1 MSNSLLAAPKA
12 TNVTIIGELIPG
24 GSVRGSYFF
33 DGAGAAEGDSSYRW
47 YIDEVPYA
55 PTSRLDFP
63 IGSNLAGRTLRFS
76 VIPKSDSGEAGIEEV
91 SNIYRVATGYQNI
104 SDEENNNSFIKQRG
118 NFSIYSNEPSD
129 RIFISSSGAFS
140 VMDGGSQSIMV
151 KGSAS
156 YAGAPAPEILQYLRN
171 NPATRIYSTEKDF
184 AALVPVLGST
194 TRLLLWGANIGS
206 IPPGL
211 ELNNVKF
218 VYGNSSAFAFI
229 YDNPPPGKNTIG
241 AFGDPANG
249 GVVPDDIQRALLFDK
264 PKAIY
269 ATSLSFTVLT
279 EAGRLYAW
287 GNRDDGGFISAT
299 VRTQLDRIQVER
311 VISTAGAFCAI
322 GPERFSDPKI
332 KSVVTWGNTLTGGVL
347 NPSDIEEIL
356 DQDGVVQVVA
366 SRNAFC
372 AITKRRSKALAWGGA
387 DGGLM
392 TEAAKALAA
401 RGGIVMCKG
410 AAWAFCMINSF
421 GDAEAWGRSD
431 MGGATPPLGVAA
443 EGPRDAEQLLN
454 ESGEK
459 PRIAAMF
466 KALNVD
472 GWYQKSLTAVSQACV
487 CDSAGNDGN
496 SLYRLTT
503 ASGVITLSSN
513 DTSFFLC
520 GQNMDGTTNS
530 LIAWGNA
537 GYGGSIPQATR
548 QVLMASQI
556 EKIHCSNGAYGIISA
571 QGSVT
576 GVVTVFGGNNNQN
589 EAGQIPDNLQAYVES
604 GVQELYSIKQM
615 PPRAPTTVRLSSAL
629 VARRVDGSYVVWGA
643 KNLVANELILPK

>member
-1 MSNSLLAAPKA
+1 MSNSLLTAPKA
-12 TNVTIIGELIPG
+12 TNVTIIGELVPG

-33 DGAGAAEGDSSYRW
+33 DGAGVAEGDSSYRW
-47 YIDEVPYA
+47 YIDELPYA
-55 PTSRLDFP
+55 PTSKLDFP

-76 VIPKSDSGEAGIEEV
+76 VTPMSDSGEVGIEEV
-91 SNIYRVATGYQNI
+91 SNIYRIATGYQNI

-151 KGSAS
+151 KGNAS

-194 TRLLLWGANIGS
+194 TRLLLWGANIGN

-218 VYGNSSAFAFI
+218 VYSNSSAFAFI

-241 AFGDPANG
+241 AFGNLANG

-264 PKAIY
+264 PKAIF
-269 ATSLSFTVLT
+269 ATSLAFTVLT

-311 VISTAGAFCAI
+311 VISSAGAFCAI
-322 GPERFSDPKI
+322 GPERFADPKV
-332 KSVVTWGNTLTGGVL
+332 KSIVTWGNTLTGGVL

-431 MGGATPPLGVAA
+431 MGGATPPLGVAV
-443 EGPRDAEQLLN
+443 EGARDAEQLLN

-472 GWYQKSLTAVSQACV
+472 GWYQKSLTAVPQACV
-487 CDSAGNDGN
+487 CDSAGNEGN
-496 SLYRLTT
+496 TLYRLTT
-503 ASGVITLSSN
+503 DSGVITLSSN

-520 GQNMDGTTNS
+520 GQNVDGTTNS

-548 QVLMASQI
+548 QVLMASKI

-576 GVVTVFGGNNNQN
+576 GVVNVFGGTNNQN

-629 VARRVDGSYVVWGA
+629 VARRADGSYVVWGA
-643 KNLVANELILPK
+643 KNLVTNELILPK